1 MGRRRRVALLVVAT
15 VGLVTATGGY
25 TAVTGDRTVGVGVV
39 DDDNAYV
46 GFTDEEPPV
55 SPGEKRQATV
65 LEVRNRFGATA
76 SVTVRVD
83 DSTGPVSLSLP
94 DDPLSVDSGAVV
106 PVEGTVA
113 CAESANAPL
122 SVSVSVTL
130 SVDSEDA
137 GVRAEITRQV
147 TVRCERP
154 QTTTETTTTETTT
167 TETTTETT
175 TATSTETATQT
186 ATTTETATSTKTATS
201 TQTPTETDTES

>member
-1 MGRRRRVALLVVAT
+1 MGQRRRVALLVVAT

-39 DDDNAYV
+39 DDDSAYV

-55 SPGEKRQATV
+55 PPGEKRQTTI

-76 SVTVRVD
+76 SVTVRAD
-83 DSTGPVSLSLP
+83 DSTGLVSLSLP

-113 CAESANAPL
+113 CAEPADAPL

-154 QTTTETTTTETTT
+154 QTTTETTT
-167 TETTTETT
+167 
-175 TATSTETATQT
+175 ATSTETATQT